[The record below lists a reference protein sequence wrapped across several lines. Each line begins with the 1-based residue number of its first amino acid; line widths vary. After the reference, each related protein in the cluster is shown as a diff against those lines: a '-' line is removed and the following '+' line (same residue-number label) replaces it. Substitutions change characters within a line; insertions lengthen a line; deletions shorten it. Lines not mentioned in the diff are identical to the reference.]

1 MDINVREALRYLGYG
16 RNQADEAVMGMISEC
31 VDKVRQTANPKSVY
45 RRFPLNITDD
55 NYIEAAGIR
64 VKSNSLAKNLKDCS
78 EVILFA
84 ATLGTDVDRMLNR
97 YLKLDITR
105 AAVFQ
110 AVAAAAVEG
119 YCNEWQKKIEE
130 EAATEG
136 LYVRPRFSPGYGD
149 LPLNI
154 QSQFLSVLN
163 THKTIGLTL
172 SEGDIMIPEKSVSAI
187 MGLSHRNMKCS
198 IEGCESCDKTDCAY
212 RR

>member
-1 MDINVREALRYLGYG
+1 MDINVREVLRYLGYG
-16 RNQADEAVMGMISEC
+16 RNQADEAVMGMVSDCI
-31 VDKVRQTANPKSVY
+31 DKVRQTANPKSVY

-110 AVAAAAVEG
+110 AVAAGAIEG
-119 YCNEWQKKIEE
+119 YCN
-130 EAATEG
+130 
-136 LYVRPRFSPGYGD
+136 
-149 LPLNI
+149 
-154 QSQFLSVLN
+154 
-163 THKTIGLTL
+163 
-172 SEGDIMIPEKSVSAI
+172 
-187 MGLSHRNMKCS
+187 
-198 IEGCESCDKTDCAY
+198 
-212 RR
+212 